1 MSRYRGRHQARH
13 AKPRPSA
20 GALVASSMRRPA
32 VSASLALAAV
42 ASGAAGVSAHES
54 SDLAPAA
61 FVLSA
66 DAQAQSDQD
75 AQTTADD
82 TARLM
87 SERADLNA
95 AKSAA
100 VAQAEAEAKAAAEAQ
115 ALARAEADAAAARDA
130 EREAILSAAQSDPQS
145 AARLVMGEFGFGDD
159 QWSCLDALVIGEST
173 WNYLAVNPSSGA
185 YGLFQSLPAEKMS
198 SEGDDW
204 ATNPVTQ
211 IRWGL
216 GYIKNRYGTPCGAY
230 NTWLS
235 RSPHWY

>member
-13 AKPRPSA
+13 AKPRSGA
-20 GALVASSMRRPA
+20 GALVATSIRRPA
-32 VSASLALAAV
+32 VSASLAIAAI

-54 SDLAPAA
+54 SNLAPAA

-66 DAQAQSDQD
+66 DAKAQSAQD
-75 AQTTADD
+75 VQTTAED
-82 TARLM
+82 TARLTA
-87 SERADLNA
+87 ERASLNT
-95 AKSAA
+95 AKSVV
-100 VAQAEAEAKAAAEAQ
+100 VAQAEAEAKAAAEAE
-115 ALARAEADAAAARDA
+115 AKARAEAEAKAARDA
-130 EREAILSAAQSDPQS
+130 EREAILSASQSDPRA

-159 QWSCLDALVIGEST
+159 QWGCLDNLIIGESS
-173 WNYLAVNPSSGA
+173 WNYLATNPSSGA

-198 SEGDDW
+198 SAGDDW
-204 ATNPVTQ
+204 ANNPVTQ